1 MLLKLDHVELFR
13 IRQTL
18 DEEDKDLFSKETLL
32 QHRITSD
39 ALQQDY
45 LKFDCDNKPEGQFG
59 RVQWVSTDTA

>member
-1 MLLKLDHVELFR
+1 MLLKYDYVESFR
-13 IRQTL
+13 IRHRSQTL

-45 LKFDCDNKPEGQFG
+45 LKFDCDNKPEGQFN
-59 RVQWVSTDTA
+59 